1 MSEVLKKVK
10 RQVEILAQAID
21 NTGALK
27 PVDLAERYR
36 CEELTIKRDLK
47 DLRSEGFDLHSERK
61 RGLALS
67 RTIEPRKVKQL
78 IIQYIGLANADTAVD
93 RATSLMVKALKE
105 RALVNV
111 VRLQQCI
118 EHRRS
123 AQIVYR
129 KEATEPEKQ
138 YIIQPH
144 TLFQSEGYWRVLAG
158 NEGIIKQYHLNKILH
173 VTETTHAFKPIP
185 QEQIEDM
192 FRYSFK
198 SWLSDEQHRIRLTL
212 SPRWTQRIRP
222 MQLMETQV
230 LTERG
235 DGSSLL
241 EATVSSLDEVA
252 AWVVSRGEG
261 VTVEAPE
268 ELKAKVVALARGALK
283 NYSSG

>member
-1 MSEVLKKVK
+1 MSEILRKAK

-21 NTGALK
+21 NPGALK

-47 DLRSEGFDLHSERK
+47 DLRAEGFDLHSERK
-61 RGLALS
+61 RGVALS
-67 RTIEPRKVKQL
+67 RTIEARKVKQL

-111 VRLQQCI
+111 VRLQQSI
-118 EHRRS
+118 EHHRS
-123 AQIVYR
+123 ARIAYR

-144 TLFQSEGYWRVLAG
+144 ILFQSEGYWRVLAG
-158 NEGIIKQYHLNKILH
+158 NEGIIKQYHLNKILR
-173 VTETTHAFKPIP
+173 VEETTSAFRPIP

-198 SWLSDEQHRIRLTL
+198 SWLSEEQHKIRLTL

-230 LTERG
+230 LTEQS
-235 DGSSLL
+235 DGTSVL

-252 AWVVSRGEG
+252 GWVVSRGEG
-261 VTVEAPE
+261 ITVEEPAA
-268 ELKAKVVALARGALK
+268 LKERVIALARGALR
-283 NYSSG
+283 NYAGE